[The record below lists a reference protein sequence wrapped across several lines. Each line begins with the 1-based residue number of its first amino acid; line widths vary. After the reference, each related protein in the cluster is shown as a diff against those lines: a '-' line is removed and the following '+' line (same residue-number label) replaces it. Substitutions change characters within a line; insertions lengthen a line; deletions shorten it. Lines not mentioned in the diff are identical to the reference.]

1 MGSLLS
7 STRRRVFI
15 GLAIG
20 EKIANVGVVMKT
32 ITAQGTLSPQT
43 FPLFPTLRTSQ
54 VL

>member
-1 MGSLLS
+1 MGELPGEHC
-7 STRRRVFI
+7 RRVFI

-20 EKIANVGVVMKT
+20 ERIAIPEVVIKK

-43 FPLFPTLRTSQ
+43 FPLFPTLLTSQ